1 MAVREIAHDEV
12 YKLEEC
18 LRQLAEHHNEVSVN
32 FKGCFPKKPYS
43 ESLAA
48 FEQALLSGK
57 SKIAVIEEDGRV
69 VGFSKTDR
77 IGVEGHIDILIVLK
91 ECRGKGY
98 GKQLMDWAV
107 NTLEKDG
114 AVRIEIRVVD
124 GNDAKAFYERYGFR
138 TVSEILRS
146 DFK

>member
-1 MAVREIAHDEV
+1 MREIAPDEV
-12 YKLEEC
+12 SRLEEC
-18 LRQLAEHHNEVSVN
+18 LRQLAQHHNEVSVN
-32 FKGCFPKKPYS
+32 FKGCFPKKPVP

-48 FEQALLSGK
+48 FEEAVRSGK

-91 ECRGKGY
+91 EFRGKGY

-107 NTLEKDG
+107 DSLRQDG
-114 AVRIEIRVVD
+114 AARIEIRVVD
-124 GNDAKAFYERYGFR
+124 GNDAKAFYEKYGFR

-146 DFK
+146 DLK